1 MPWIGPRRSWESI
14 WPRPSSSWLETR
26 RRSLRSEIEL
36 SHTFRSVMSRVIIE
50 APIISPLGV
59 LTGDTVNDT
68 GMPVPSFF
76 LRMVSKSRT
85 DSPALIFPRKSAIS
99 PIQSGGARI
108 DADRPLISCS
118 VYPYILWAEAFQLS
132 IMPSSVLLKIAS
144 YEFSTMVARRA
155 WASSARFRAVISNT
169 AIRNFAKAPASSV
182 SGVLTSCA

>member
-1 MPWIGPRRSWESI
+1 MKPTTDCRRQFASDNYAGICPEAWASLAQANEGHVRGYGDDPWTERATNLIREVFEYAHRFMGSVFVFRIGARLMDI
-14 WPRPSSSWLETR
+14 
-26 RRSLRSEIEL
+26 
-36 SHTFRSVMSRVIIE
+36 
-50 APIISPLGV
+50 
-59 LTGDTVNDT
+59 
-68 GMPVPSFF
+68 PSFTG
-76 LRMVSKSRT
+76 LVS
-85 DSPALIFPRKSAIS
+85 DLALLHENGIKIILVP
-99 PIQSGGARI
+99 SGGARI